1 MRLRLLLIS
10 VSVIGLV
17 LLFVFV
23 FVRPKWSEGFVASN
37 TNTNTNANDNDN
49 DTVAV
54 SLSDLSKFP
63 EPHKVFSQ
71 LRSLLDKYDSPDVW
85 NHASQMID
93 KDPGELAR
101 RQLGIINKA

>member
-1 MRLRLLLIS
+1 MKLRLLLI
-10 VSVIGLV
+10 SVIGLV
-17 LLFVFV
+17 LLFVLSGIGIGIP
-23 FVRPKWSEGFVASN
+23 RSEGFVSSN
-37 TNTNTNANDNDN
+37 TNANDN

-54 SLSDLSKFP
+54 SFSDLSKFP